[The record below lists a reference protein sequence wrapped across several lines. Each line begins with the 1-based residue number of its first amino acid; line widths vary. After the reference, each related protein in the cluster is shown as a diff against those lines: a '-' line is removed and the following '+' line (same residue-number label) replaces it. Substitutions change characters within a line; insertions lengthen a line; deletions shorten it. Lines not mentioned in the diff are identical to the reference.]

1 MRLWAAE
8 TADEAGGGG
17 VMKKLQNR
25 RGELLAESLL
35 TLLILTLTGMV
46 LVTAA
51 ASTLR
56 PDAQTAQTAFVDTAD
71 DTSVTFRREYTV
83 SLGGVE
89 LGTVTV
95 KEQGGL
101 YYYDAAG

>member
-1 MRLWAAE
+1 
-8 TADEAGGGG
+8 
-17 VMKKLQNR
+17 MKKLQNR

-56 PDAQTAQTAFVDTAD
+56 PDAQTARTAFVDTTD
-71 DTSVTFRREYTV
+71 DTSVVFRQDCTV

-89 LGTVTV
+89 LGAVTV

-101 YYYDAAG
+101 YYYDAAD